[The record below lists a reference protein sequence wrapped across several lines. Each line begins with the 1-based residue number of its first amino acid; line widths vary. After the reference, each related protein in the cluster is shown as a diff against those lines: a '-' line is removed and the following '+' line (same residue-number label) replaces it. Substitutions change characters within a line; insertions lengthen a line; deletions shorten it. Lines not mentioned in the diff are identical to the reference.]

1 MVPLMRSRRGRS
13 PAAAVRSLCNLAVF
27 LLFISVAVMPAT
39 AMPGSGPD
47 GWTATTDIPLVSKW
61 PRGKATQSDDIT
73 ADLFRSTREGRLPAA
88 VIVNSSGG
96 VTAHTELFYARLLAS
111 HGMAALVV
119 DSFTPRGIRNTVAD
133 QSQLWAV
140 QSAADAAAG
149 FRWLSSQPWVDPARI
164 IVLGMSKG
172 GIAALTTAV
181 EADRRLF
188 GITDIR
194 FAAHVS
200 IAPAC
205 GFQNQDAR
213 TTGAPIF
220 FMLSELDDYTPIQPC
235 LELAERIRAA
245 ANKSVR
251 LAVYPGAYHAMES
264 AGGIAELTAERSHR
278 CSYYRAGDR
287 FVDRSDG
294 QVVPGSQLRAH
305 VLKTCVDSGPV
316 TIGGDG
322 RTKGQAVSDLLQF
335 LRDIDIV
342 EDREARAV
350 VPDCASVA
358 VGITRR
364 NCERARQGWTG
375 DLIALGRAYR
385 SGKDVPR
392 DESMAIRLFRLAA
405 VRGDPV
411 GQTQLALALGQGGD
425 PKDRPEV
432 LALARAAAEA
442 GQPVAMNQM
451 GVLLR
456 DGIGTARNEAEA
468 AQWFRRAAL
477 LRNAYS
483 LAHLGEM
490 YWSGRGGLERDR
502 VEAVKLFRKSAY
514 FENAW
519 GRLYLARALET
530 GEGTERKVEEA
541 IALYRLVA
549 AAEGEPVAKRR
560 ASEALARLDAQPG
573 QNPVSAPAPVQNKAT
588 PPR

>member
-1 MVPLMRSRRGRS
+1 MRSRRGRR
-13 PAAAVRSLCNLAVF
+13 PAAAAWSLCNLGVF

-61 PRGKATQSDDIT
+61 PRGKAIQSDNIT

-119 DSFTPRGIRNTVAD
+119 DSFTPRGIRDTVGD
-133 QSQLWAV
+133 QSQLRTA

-149 FRWLSSQPWVDPARI
+149 FRWLSAQPWVDPAKI
-164 IVLGMSKG
+164 VVLGMSKG
-172 GIAALTTAV
+172 GVAALTTAT
-181 EADRRLF
+181 EADRRLY

-200 IAPAC
+200 IAPGC
-205 GFQNQDAR
+205 EFQNEDAR

-220 FMLSELDDYTPIQPC
+220 LMLSELDDYTPIQPC
-235 LELAERIRAA
+235 IEQADRMRSAG
-245 ANKSVR
+245 STTVR
-251 LAVYPGAYHAMES
+251 LAVYPGVYHTMES
-264 AGGIAELTAERSHR
+264 VGGAVEITAERTKR
-278 CSYYRAGDR
+278 CRVFRSGDR
-287 FVDRSDG
+287 FLDRSTGKLVPAG
-294 QVVPGSQLRAH
+294 QERAYIM
-305 VLKTCVDSGPV
+305 KNCIDTGPV
-316 TIGGDG
+316 TVGGDG
-322 RTKGQAVSDLLQF
+322 RVKAQAVADLLQF
-335 LRDIDIV
+335 LRDVDII

-358 VGITRR
+358 AGITRR